1 MSKILNSISWPSPFK
16 EIILQEAEY
25 AGLMTAYHSYLVTN
39 LDLQLVN
46 MEVFLILFIM
56 CIITILFI
64 ATALTVIRPW
74 YCSMICTVFY
84 RRVRS
89 AVKSIKNN

>member
-1 MSKILNSISWPSPFK
+1 MSVEKFLFKNLNSISWPSPFK

-46 MEVFLILFIM
+46 MEVFFILFIDSKVWYFFDR
-56 CIITILFI
+56 CF
-64 ATALTVIRPW
+64 TV
-74 YCSMICTVFY
+74 
-84 RRVRS
+84 
-89 AVKSIKNN
+89 

>member
-1 MSKILNSISWPSPFK
+1 MCQKNLNSISWPSPFK

-46 MEVFLILFIM
+46 MEVFLFT
-56 CIITILFI
+56 CIIAFAII
-64 ATALTVIRPW
+64 AIRPW
-74 YCSMICTVFY
+74 
-84 RRVRS
+84 
-89 AVKSIKNN
+89 

>member
-1 MSKILNSISWPSPFK
+1 M

-46 MEVFLILFIM
+46 MEVFL
-56 CIITILFI
+56 
-64 ATALTVIRPW
+64 LTV
-74 YCSMICTVFY
+74 
-84 RRVRS
+84 
-89 AVKSIKNN
+89 